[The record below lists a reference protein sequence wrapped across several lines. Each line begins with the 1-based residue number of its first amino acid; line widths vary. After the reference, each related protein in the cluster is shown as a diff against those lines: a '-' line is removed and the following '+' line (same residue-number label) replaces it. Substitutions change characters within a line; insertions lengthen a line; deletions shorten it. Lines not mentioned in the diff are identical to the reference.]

1 MECCCGDVSDDE
13 KKRWKKSIKF
23 NEKLMKPKGT
33 TEMNVQTRR
42 NIAMFFKMLQI
53 DFHIDEFLYSSKCL
67 TNIPFQF
74 GESNQFKPPN
84 INS

>member
-1 MECCCGDVSDDE
+1 
-13 KKRWKKSIKF
+13 
-23 NEKLMKPKGT
+23 MKPKGT

-42 NIAMFFKMLQI
+42 NIAMFFEMPQI
-53 DFHIDEFLYSSKCL
+53 DFRIDEFLCSSKCL